1 MAVLHATPMGK
12 IGGSALP
19 HSHLPELE
27 YLKSVNRVG
36 PPRDPQLLF
45 VLMAQSWDYFTPIA
59 HFAISCLFRLR
70 RNGVK
75 GSVASKI

>member
-12 IGGSALP
+12 IGGSAPPNSICQSLNT
-19 HSHLPELE
+19 L
-27 YLKSVNRVG
+27 SVNRVG